1 MKNIREDYAKQYEDK
16 MNRGFEEIMDLK
28 KDIALKQEVHE
39 TKQIRDLRREIKKL
53 EDQVVD
59 TQNQRVELKKQNENL

>member
-1 MKNIREDYAKQYEDK
+1 